1 MYLLQA
7 SDKSKTAKLEKA
19 DILEMTVKHVQYLH
33 DKYKISQQKENRR
46 LATEQPT
53 LGGERGLQQGVRVQG
68 VTRLPGGEIA
78 LVIAMAESPNKFSSL
93 PEEPRL
99 MWRPW

>member
-1 MYLLQA
+1 MQG

-33 DKYKISQQKENRR
+33 NKYKVCQQKENQRI
-46 LATEQPT
+46 TEQPT
-53 LGGERGLQQGVRVQG
+53 LGEDMSEKGVEQKVRVQG
-68 VTRLPGGEIA
+68 ITRLPSGEIA
-78 LVIAMAESPNKFSSL
+78 LVIAMSETSKKFPPL
-93 PEEPRL
+93 REEPRL